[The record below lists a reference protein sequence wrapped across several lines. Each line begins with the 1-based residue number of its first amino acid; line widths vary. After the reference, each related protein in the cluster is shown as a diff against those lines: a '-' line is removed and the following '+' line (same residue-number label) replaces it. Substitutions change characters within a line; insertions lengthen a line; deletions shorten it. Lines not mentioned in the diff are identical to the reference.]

1 MEKKIINGTKW
12 SVIGEFSGK
21 IITPIIN
28 MVLAR
33 LLIPSEFGV
42 VINITIITS
51 FADILTDGGFQK
63 YIIQREF
70 LSNKEKEQVINVAF
84 WTNFLLSI
92 FVYTWIFLFRSPL
105 AQLLGNER
113 LASIIPIASIQVIL
127 TSFTSIQIG
136 ILRRDFKFKS
146 LFINRI
152 ITTAIPLFITI
163 PLALLNFSYWSI
175 IIGNIFSLVI
185 SSIILF
191 IQSNWRPKIYYSIR
205 QLKEMFGFSSWTQ
218 LESLFIWLTQ
228 WSDSFF
234 VGKFMNSYF
243 LGIYKTSM
251 STVSSILQLISSS
264 TVPAMFSGLARVQN
278 DEPKFNNIYYSTQK
292 FSSLFLIPLGI
303 GMYSYSDFLVKIL
316 LGNQWK
322 GAGFVVAN
330 WAITSCLMVIFNTY
344 SMEVYRAIGKPQIS
358 MLTQIINFIILV
370 FTIFLFSSAGFEKLV
385 IARSW
390 SRLILIFVHSYFLY
404 KIRKINVLQTFKN
417 IYMYIF
423 SSSIIILIS
432 YLQKRYSETF
442 LFNFVGIIFCI
453 IGYFTLLLLF
463 KSERKLLFLLIKKRR
478 IQS

>member
-278 DEPKFNNIYYSTQK
+278 DETKFNNIYYSTQK

-303 GMYSYSDFLVKIL
+303 GMYSYS
-316 LGNQWK
+316 
-322 GAGFVVAN
+322 
-330 WAITSCLMVIFNTY
+330 
-344 SMEVYRAIGKPQIS
+344 
-358 MLTQIINFIILV
+358 
-370 FTIFLFSSAGFEKLV
+370 
-385 IARSW
+385 
-390 SRLILIFVHSYFLY
+390 
-404 KIRKINVLQTFKN
+404 
-417 IYMYIF
+417 
-423 SSSIIILIS
+423 
-432 YLQKRYSETF
+432 
-442 LFNFVGIIFCI
+442 
-453 IGYFTLLLLF
+453 
-463 KSERKLLFLLIKKRR
+463 
-478 IQS
+478 

>member
-163 PLALLNFSYWSI
+163 PLA
-175 IIGNIFSLVI
+175 
-185 SSIILF
+185 
-191 IQSNWRPKIYYSIR
+191 
-205 QLKEMFGFSSWTQ
+205 
-218 LESLFIWLTQ
+218 
-228 WSDSFF
+228 
-234 VGKFMNSYF
+234 
-243 LGIYKTSM
+243 
-251 STVSSILQLISSS
+251 
-264 TVPAMFSGLARVQN
+264 
-278 DEPKFNNIYYSTQK
+278 
-292 FSSLFLIPLGI
+292 
-303 GMYSYSDFLVKIL
+303 
-316 LGNQWK
+316 
-322 GAGFVVAN
+322 
-330 WAITSCLMVIFNTY
+330 
-344 SMEVYRAIGKPQIS
+344 
-358 MLTQIINFIILV
+358 
-370 FTIFLFSSAGFEKLV
+370 
-385 IARSW
+385 
-390 SRLILIFVHSYFLY
+390 
-404 KIRKINVLQTFKN
+404 
-417 IYMYIF
+417 
-423 SSSIIILIS
+423 
-432 YLQKRYSETF
+432 
-442 LFNFVGIIFCI
+442 
-453 IGYFTLLLLF
+453 
-463 KSERKLLFLLIKKRR
+463 
-478 IQS
+478 